1 METFIVTI
9 SLVCIIIAV
18 LVFVYAIIYN
28 KNLLLSCV
36 IANYFY
42 ALSNVPFIIFYAGSI
57 PCLFSFIFCSVL
69 AIFFTFLY
77 FDDKSSKISLKQ
89 DLKEFFNFK
98 SNRG

>member
-18 LVFVYAIIYN
+18 LVFVYAIMYN

-36 IANYFY
+36 IANYFC
-42 ALSNVPFIIFYAGSI
+42 ALSNVPFIFYAGSI

-77 FDDKSSKISLKQ
+77 FDDKSSKISFGQ
-89 DLKEFFNFK
+89 DLKEFFNSK